1 MCEAMSEGIGSPS
14 FSMMIIVR
22 PGVAVRRSVMLCAW
36 ASMAFLMMLRSTWRS
51 WSRSVVSVGSTGRSA
66 VEVAVGMVGS
76 GECVDEVGPD
86 MWSLIE
92 GAGAEVEDSASG

>member
-1 MCEAMSEGIGSPS
+1 MCEAMSEGIASPS

-22 PGVAVRRSVMLCAW
+22 PGVAVRR
-36 ASMAFLMMLRSTWRS
+36 RS